1 MTAESR
7 CGNGQGWEAV
17 STVPTVSAE
26 SRTLASFRCS
36 QASSPFRLF
45 SLWGIRSS
53 ILFIFSLCEHIF
65 LCGLKD
71 LIFLMIPE
79 FKSLGLTCLLSS
91 SLLCPIDYLIP
102 LISMFQT

>member
-1 MTAESR
+1 MRKRSGMGGSVH
-7 CGNGQGWEAV
+7 CPNGVCREQD
-17 STVPTVSAE
+17 T
-26 SRTLASFRCS
+26 SFL
-36 QASSPFRLF
+36 QVLPGSSPFRLF

-79 FKSLGLTCLLSS
+79 FKSLGLTCLLNS